1 MLKQGIDGENKPLL
15 GVKIGYTKKNA
26 GNINLEFSQ
35 LQFQQFYKVFSC
47 LADAT
52 NGLGNDYDL
61 VSTYYV

>member
-35 LQFQQFYKVFSC
+35 LQF
-47 LADAT
+47 
-52 NGLGNDYDL
+52 
-61 VSTYYV
+61 